1 MTYRYEKLNDDD
13 KNISENQSL
22 SSRTDFSLP
31 THSFSSS
38 AVSVQ
43 TLL

>member
-1 MTYRYEKLNDDD
+1 MTYRYEKLNNDN
-13 KNISENQSL
+13 KIITENWTL

-31 THSFSSS
+31 THSFSLS
-38 AVSVQ
+38 AVSVH